1 MNFLQYR
8 PTTLVLV
15 IVICLA
21 VVLAIQIIYY
31 FCVYG
36 KLIFNKKKKQTED
49 TGSQTE
55 VLPPVSVV
63 IAAKNEEYHLKD
75 KLVFFLE
82 QDYPEFEVIV
92 VNDASTDECEYVL
105 KAFSKLYP
113 CLKVVN
119 IVENVNKFRGRKFPI
134 SLGIKSAKYD
144 HIVLAGA
151 DCVPSGFEWLKN
163 LARNFSEKK
172 EVVLGFCTY
181 TKQKGLFKFLLQ
193 YDNLTTAM
201 NYMGLA
207 LSGHPYR
214 GDGRNIAFKKD
225 LFFKVGGFTKHY
237 NLPLG
242 EDDIFIR
249 NVSTASNTTVSLTPE
264 SFLSSDAKHTYKEW
278 KRQKID
284 RLSTYKYYKPSI
296 KFLLSIPNIT
306 TLLFYAFVITL
317 LFLSLPF
324 EYVILAIVIKFVL
337 QILIYFK
344 SCKRLGIKRVFIFA
358 PLIELYFL
366 LLNAELRL
374 LSLFRKKK

>member
-55 VLPPVSVV
+55 ALPPVSVV

-151 DCVPSGFEWLKN
+151 DSVPSGFEWLKN

>member
-55 VLPPVSVV
+55 ALPPVSVV

-317 LFLSLPF
+317 LLLSLPF

-337 QILIYFK
+337 QIFIYFK

>member
-55 VLPPVSVV
+55 ALPPVSVV

-163 LARNFSEKK
+163 LARNFSGKK

>member
-55 VLPPVSVV
+55 ALPPVSVV

-163 LARNFSEKK
+163 LARNFSGKK

-225 LFFKVGGFTKHY
+225 LFFF
-237 NLPLG
+237 
-242 EDDIFIR
+242 F
-249 NVSTASNTTVSLTPE
+249 
-264 SFLSSDAKHTYKEW
+264 F
-278 KRQKID
+278 
-284 RLSTYKYYKPSI
+284 
-296 KFLLSIPNIT
+296 
-306 TLLFYAFVITL
+306 
-317 LFLSLPF
+317 
-324 EYVILAIVIKFVL
+324 
-337 QILIYFK
+337 
-344 SCKRLGIKRVFIFA
+344 
-358 PLIELYFL
+358 
-366 LLNAELRL
+366 
-374 LSLFRKKK
+374 

>member
-55 VLPPVSVV
+55 ALPPVSVV

-278 KRQKID
+278 KRQKIN

-317 LFLSLPF
+317 LLLSLPF

>member
-31 FCVYG
+31 FCIYG

-55 VLPPVSVV
+55 ALPPVSVV

>member
-36 KLIFNKKKKQTED
+36 KLIFNKKKKQTEG
-49 TGSQTE
+49 TASQTE
-55 VLPPVSVV
+55 ALPPVSVV

-317 LFLSLPF
+317 LLLSLPF

>member
-55 VLPPVSVV
+55 ALPPVSVV

-172 EVVLGFCTY
+172 KWYSVFAPTPNKKGF
-181 TKQKGLFKFLLQ
+181 
-193 YDNLTTAM
+193 
-201 NYMGLA
+201 
-207 LSGHPYR
+207 
-214 GDGRNIAFKKD
+214 
-225 LFFKVGGFTKHY
+225 
-237 NLPLG
+237 
-242 EDDIFIR
+242 
-249 NVSTASNTTVSLTPE
+249 SNFSC
-264 SFLSSDAKHTYKEW
+264 
-278 KRQKID
+278 
-284 RLSTYKYYKPSI
+284 
-296 KFLLSIPNIT
+296 NMT
-306 TLLFYAFVITL
+306 TLRR
-317 LFLSLPF
+317 
-324 EYVILAIVIKFVL
+324 
-337 QILIYFK
+337 Q
-344 SCKRLGIKRVFIFA
+344 
-358 PLIELYFL
+358 
-366 LLNAELRL
+366 
-374 LSLFRKKK
+374 

>member
-55 VLPPVSVV
+55 ALPPVSVV

-317 LFLSLPF
+317 LLLSLPF

-337 QILIYFK
+337 QILIYLK

>member
-55 VLPPVSVV
+55 ALPPVSVV

-225 LFFKVGGFTKHY
+225 LFFQVGGFTKHY

-242 EDDIFIR
+242 EEH
-249 NVSTASNTTVSLTPE
+249 N
-264 SFLSSDAKHTYKEW
+264 
-278 KRQKID
+278 RQSVA
-284 RLSTYKYYKPSI
+284 RE
-296 KFLLSIPNIT
+296 
-306 TLLFYAFVITL
+306 
-317 LFLSLPF
+317 LPF
-324 EYVILAIVIKFVL
+324 VRCKTHLQRMETTKNRPSFNL
-337 QILIYFK
+337 QILQTKHQVLVVNTQYHNP
-344 SCKRLGIKRVFIFA
+344 FI
-358 PLIELYFL
+358 
-366 LLNAELRL
+366 LRICNNIAA
-374 LSLFRKKK
+374 FVVTI

>member
-49 TGSQTE
+49 AGSQTE
-55 VLPPVSVV
+55 ALPPVSVV

-317 LFLSLPF
+317 LLLSLPF

-344 SCKRLGIKRVFIFA
+344 FCKRLGIKRVFIFA

>member
-1 MNFLQYR
+1 
-8 PTTLVLV
+8 
-15 IVICLA
+15 
-21 VVLAIQIIYY
+21 
-31 FCVYG
+31 
-36 KLIFNKKKKQTED
+36 
-49 TGSQTE
+49 
-55 VLPPVSVV
+55 
-63 IAAKNEEYHLKD
+63 
-75 KLVFFLE
+75 
-82 QDYPEFEVIV
+82 
-92 VNDASTDECEYVL
+92 
-105 KAFSKLYP
+105 
-113 CLKVVN
+113 
-119 IVENVNKFRGRKFPI
+119 
-134 SLGIKSAKYD
+134 
-144 HIVLAGA
+144 
-151 DCVPSGFEWLKN
+151 
-163 LARNFSEKK
+163 
-172 EVVLGFCTY
+172 
-181 TKQKGLFKFLLQ
+181 
-193 YDNLTTAM
+193 M

>member
-36 KLIFNKKKKQTED
+36 KLIFNKKKKQSED

-55 VLPPVSVV
+55 ALPPVSVV

>member
-49 TGSQTE
+49 NGSQTE
-55 VLPPVSVV
+55 ALPPVSVV

-317 LFLSLPF
+317 LLLSLPF

>member
-55 VLPPVSVV
+55 ALPPVSVV

-214 GDGRNIAFKKD
+214 GDGRNIAFTKD

-317 LFLSLPF
+317 LLLSLPF

-337 QILIYFK
+337 QILIYLK

>member
-36 KLIFNKKKKQTED
+36 KLIFNKKKKKTED

-55 VLPPVSVV
+55 ALPPVSVV

-163 LARNFSEKK
+163 LSRNFSCKK

-181 TKQKGLFKFLLQ
+181 TKQKGLFSFLFR
-193 YDNLTTAM
+193 YDSLTTAM
-201 NYMGLA
+201 NYIGLA

-214 GDGRNIAFKKD
+214 GDGKNIAFKKD
-225 LFFKVGGFTKHY
+225 LFFKVGGFTRHY

-249 NVSTASNTTVSLTPE
+249 SVSTPTNTTVSLSPE
-264 SFLSSDAKHTYKEW
+264 SFLSCDAKRTYKDWRRE
-278 KRQKID
+278 KID

-296 KFLLSIPNIT
+296 KFLLSIPALT
-306 TLLFYAFVITL
+306 TFLFYAFVITL
-317 LFLSLPF
+317 LLLSLPF

>member
-49 TGSQTE
+49 TASQTE
-55 VLPPVSVV
+55 ALPPVSVV

-317 LFLSLPF
+317 LLLSLPF

-337 QILIYFK
+337 QILIYLK

>member
-55 VLPPVSVV
+55 ALPPVSVV

-249 NVSTASNTTVSLTPE
+249 NVSTATNTTVSLTPE

-317 LFLSLPF
+317 LLLSLPF

-344 SCKRLGIKRVFIFA
+344 SCERLGIKRVFIFA

>member
-55 VLPPVSVV
+55 ALPPVSVV

-264 SFLSSDAKHTYKEW
+264 SFLSSDAKRTYKEW

-317 LFLSLPF
+317 LLLSLPF

>member
-49 TGSQTE
+49 TASQTE
-55 VLPPVSVV
+55 ALPPVSVV

-144 HIVLAGA
+144 HIVLAGP
-151 DCVPSGFEWLKN
+151 DCVPSGFEWLEN
-163 LARNFSEKK
+163 FARNLSEKK

-317 LFLSLPF
+317 LLLSLPF

>member
-36 KLIFNKKKKQTED
+36 KLIFNKKKKQAED

-55 VLPPVSVV
+55 ALPPVSVV

-163 LARNFSEKK
+163 LARNFSGKK

-317 LFLSLPF
+317 LLLSLPF

-344 SCKRLGIKRVFIFA
+344 SCERLGIKRVFIFA

>member
-55 VLPPVSVV
+55 ALPPVSVV

-284 RLSTYKYYKPSI
+284 RLSTYKYYKASSSCCQYPISQ
-296 KFLLSIPNIT
+296 
-306 TLLFYAFVITL
+306 LFYSTHL
-317 LFLSLPF
+317 
-324 EYVILAIVIKFVL
+324 
-337 QILIYFK
+337 
-344 SCKRLGIKRVFIFA
+344 
-358 PLIELYFL
+358 
-366 LLNAELRL
+366 
-374 LSLFRKKK
+374 

>member
-55 VLPPVSVV
+55 ALPPVSVV

-172 EVVLGFCTY
+172 DVVLGFCTY

-225 LFFKVGGFTKHY
+225 LFFKVGAFTKHY

-317 LFLSLPF
+317 LLLSLPF

-344 SCKRLGIKRVFIFA
+344 SCKRLGIKIFFIFA

>member
-55 VLPPVSVV
+55 ALPPVSVV

-172 EVVLGFCTY
+172 EVVLCFCTY

-249 NVSTASNTTVSLTPE
+249 NVSTATNTTVSLTPE

-317 LFLSLPF
+317 LLLSLPF

>member
-49 TGSQTE
+49 TASQTE
-55 VLPPVSVV
+55 ALPPVSVV

-163 LARNFSEKK
+163 LARNFSGKK

-296 KFLLSIPNIT
+296 KLLLSIPNIT

-317 LFLSLPF
+317 LLLSLPF

-344 SCKRLGIKRVFIFA
+344 SCKCLGIKRVFIFA

>member
-55 VLPPVSVV
+55 ALPPVSVV

>member
-55 VLPPVSVV
+55 ALPPVSVV

-317 LFLSLPF
+317 LLLSLPF
-324 EYVILAIVIKFVL
+324 EYIILAIVIKFAL